1 MIRSLLSLALLLSL
15 AVPATSQEAPMGRL
29 KPSVTVTSDLVRL
42 GDLVEGTGAASATP
56 VFRAPDIGT
65 TGTVEAARV
74 LAAARNAGLPSI
86 ETAGLAFV
94 TVTRASRAVAPQEIE
109 EALRLVLVRANKIDA
124 EAEITVSFDR
134 ALRTAHVEPDNAS
147 PVRILELSW
156 NEVSG
161 RFDAVA
167 GIDGSAV
174 LAQAPL
180 RLSGTAT
187 ETIEIPVFTRAM
199 SRGEVIRASD
209 IAMDRQ
215 PRNAAAR
222 TAVAS
227 LAPAIG
233 QAVRRPVR
241 AGQPVV
247 ASDLAKP
254 TLVNRN
260 DGVTLTCETPGMV
273 LTVRATALDAGA
285 EGDTIAVLNA
295 QSNRVVQATVTGPGR
310 VAVLVGAPAALN

>member
-86 ETAGLAFV
+86 ETVGLAFV

-109 EALRLVLVRANKIDA
+109 EALRLALVRANKIDT

-209 IAMDRQ
+209 IAAQRRGEDRRREPCPRDRTGGPPTRARRAAGRRERPRRADPRQ
-215 PRNAAAR
+215 P
-222 TAVAS
+222 
-227 LAPAIG
+227 
-233 QAVRRPVR
+233 Q
-241 AGQPVV
+241 
-247 ASDLAKP
+247 
-254 TLVNRN
+254 
-260 DGVTLTCETPGMV
+260 
-273 LTVRATALDAGA
+273 
-285 EGDTIAVLNA
+285 
-295 QSNRVVQATVTGPGR
+295 
-310 VAVLVGAPAALN
+310 

>member
-1 MIRSLLSLALLLSL
+1 MIRSLLSLVLFLSL
-15 AVPATSQEAPMGRL
+15 AAPAVSQGLPSARL

-42 GDLVEGTGAASATP
+42 GDLVDGAGASFATP
-56 VFRAPDIGT
+56 IFRAPDIGT
-65 TGTVEAARV
+65 TGTVDAGRV
-74 LAAARNAGLPSI
+74 LAAARK
-86 ETAGLAFV
+86 AGLASVETVGLTSV
-94 TVTRASRAVAPQEIE
+94 TVTRASRAVTSQEIE
-109 EALRLVLVRANKIDA
+109 DALRLALVRANRIDA
-124 EAEITVSFDR
+124 DAEIAVSFDR

-161 RFDAVA
+161 RFEAVA
-167 GIDGSAV
+167 GVDGSAI
-174 LAQAPL
+174 LENAPL
-180 RLSGTAT
+180 RLSGTAI
-187 ETIEIPVFTRAM
+187 ETIEVLVFTRAM
-199 SRGEVIRASD
+199 NRGEVIRASD
-209 IAMDRQ
+209 VAVDRQ
-215 PRNAAAR
+215 PRSAATR

-241 AGQPVV
+241 AGQAVV

-273 LTVRATALDAGA
+273 LTVRAKALDAGS

-310 VAVLVGAPAALN
+310 VAVLVGAPAVLN